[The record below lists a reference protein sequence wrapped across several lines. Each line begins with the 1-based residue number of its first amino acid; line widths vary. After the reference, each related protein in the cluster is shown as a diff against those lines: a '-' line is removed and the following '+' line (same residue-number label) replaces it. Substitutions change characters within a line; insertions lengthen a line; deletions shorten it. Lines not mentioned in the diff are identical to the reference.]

1 MIALRYAYVLALVV
15 WVGGLVVA
23 GAFVAP
29 TLFGVLEAEAGP
41 QGRLLAGAAFGE
53 ILRRVLIA
61 GDVAGVVMLVCL
73 TVLRLLGPRPVSYGF
88 RAALVAAMLLANA
101 YTAHIVLPEADGLR
115 REIYAPLSAVAADEA
130 PAGSDDGRKARFDAL
145 HVLSTRLV
153 SAVAVAGIVIAAWEA
168 RE

>member
-1 MIALRYAYVLALVV
+1 MIALRYVYVLALVV
-15 WVGGLVVA
+15 WVGGLVAA

-29 TLFGVLEAEAGP
+29 TLFGVLEADAGP
-41 QGRLLAGAAFGE
+41 QGRMLAGAAFGE

-61 GDVAGVVMLVCL
+61 GDVAGIVMLVCL
-73 TVLRLLGPRPVSYGF
+73 TVLRLLGPRPVSYGI
-88 RAALVAAMLLANA
+88 RAAIVGAMLFANA

-115 REIYAPLSAVAADEA
+115 REINAPLAAVAAGDA
-130 PAGSDDGRKARFDAL
+130 RKARFDAL

-153 SAVAVAGIVIAAWEA
+153 TAVAVAGIVIAAWEA

>member
-15 WVGGLVVA
+15 WVGGLVAA

-29 TLFGVLEAEAGP
+29 SLFGVLEAEAGAE
-41 QGRLLAGAAFGE
+41 GRMLAGAVFGAV
-53 ILRRVLIA
+53 LRRVLIA
-61 GDVAGVVMLVCL
+61 GEVAGVVMLVCL
-73 TVLRLLGPRPVSYGF
+73 TVLRLLGPRPISYGI
-88 RAALVAAMLLANA
+88 RAALLGAMLLATL

-115 REIYAPLSAVAADEA
+115 REINAPLAAVAAGDA
-130 PAGSDDGRKARFDAL
+130 RKARFDAL

-153 SAVAVAGIVIAAWEA
+153 TAVAAAGIVIAAWEA